1 MTSAVGLIFAATM
14 FLSSIIFGISLSE
27 LFLSKSLK
35 QKIYI
40 IGSGIPIGFVIS
52 AYLMVLLSIPSGRF
66 NFLSIPAVAI
76 IELVVSVII
85 IIKKRDGWWLRHIR
99 DEFTKEKQIY
109 VSIIAIALVLMVFQ
123 AQGVYSSK
131 GAIWSG
137 SNYAT
142 DFMFHIGIGTSVL
155 FSGFPPRYLYL
166 YNATNVFPFI
176 GDFYT
181 QTLSYSGFGIIASTY
196 AVNFMLWFSLVSM
209 LIMFF
214 VALGKDKK
222 AAPVAV
228 IIFLFFS
235 LALNFLM
242 MWAFNIS
249 LPGFTLQTL
258 HSITKKG
265 PFSVITSQ
273 YYNFDTPF
281 YNNLIIQHDLLFGL
295 PIALLII
302 TFVYTNFIDGEKKY
316 RGGAGSILFVG
327 AIFGLLPLVN
337 PFCFIFVFIFS
348 AFAFFYS
355 VFKWAKRFEKE
366 PRASLYR
373 WLQYGASSLMIA
385 LPSILYIQS
394 QHKASGFA
402 ALILKENVW
411 YSSGYSMLA
420 NAAAHVSF
428 WFWSIGILLP
438 IGLIGIAFLPRKAK
452 IASIPALFTFFLMNI
467 YRFQPSFGDNN
478 KLILFFSL
486 FLAIGAS
493 VLILRMFKAGGRG
506 IKRKAYAA
514 AAISLFLLIV
524 AGGVAS
530 TYYIFSGQGYIISG
544 IEQKAGAWIINN
556 TGPNAVFESNCY
568 NYTFDFLSTIAGR
581 DTLLSIYVYS
591 GTDGIV
597 SKNYNPFTIMSQMG
611 SFFKSGNPSPS
622 ILQRYNVSYI
632 VLERITGKNTMQ
644 ACAPANFTA
653 FEDSRNFT
661 EIYNTVNQSDNDR
674 IAVFKANYH

>member
-1 MTSAVGLIFAATM
+1 MADVVGLIFAVAM

-52 AYLMVLLSIPSGRF
+52 AYLMILLSVPSGRF
-66 NFLSIPAVAI
+66 NFLSIPVVAI
-76 IELVVSVII
+76 IELVVSAII
-85 IIKKRDGWWLRHIR
+85 IIKKKDGWLRSIR
-99 DEFTKEKQIY
+99 EEFGKEKQIY
-109 VSIIAIALVLMVFQ
+109 VSIIAIALVLMLFQ
-123 AQGVYSSK
+123 AQGIYSSK

-155 FSGFPPRYLYL
+155 FSSFPPRYLYL

-181 QTLSYSGFGIIASTY
+181 QALSYSGFGIIPSTY
-196 AVNFMLWFSLVSM
+196 AVNFMLWFSLVAM

-214 VALGKDKK
+214 ATLGKDKK
-222 AAPVAV
+222 AAAVAV

-235 LALNFLM
+235 LALNFLI

-258 HSITKKG
+258 HSITKRG
-265 PFSVITSQ
+265 TFSVITSM
-273 YYNFDTPF
+273 YYNFDAPF
-281 YNNLIIQHDLLFGL
+281 YNNLIIQHDLLFGFPL
-295 PIALLII
+295 ALLII
-302 TFVYTNFIDGEKKY
+302 TFVYLNFIDGEKKY
-316 RGGAGSILFVG
+316 KGGAGSMLFVG

-355 VFKWAKRFEKE
+355 VFKWANHSEKD
-366 PRASLYR
+366 PRASLYS
-373 WLQYGASSLMIA
+373 WMQYGASSFLIA
-385 LPSILYIQS
+385 LPSILYIQF
-394 QHKASGFA
+394 QHKASSFA
-402 ALILKENVW
+402 ALILKDGVW
-411 YSSGYSMLA
+411 YSNGYSILA
-420 NAAAHVSF
+420 SAAAHVSF
-428 WFWSIGILLP
+428 WFWSIGILFP
-438 IGLIGIAFLPRKAK
+438 VGLIGIAYLPKKAK
-452 IASIPALFTFFLMNI
+452 IAFIPALFTFLLMNI

-478 KLILFFSL
+478 KLTMFFSL
-486 FLAIGAS
+486 FLAMGAS
-493 VLILRMFKAGGRG
+493 VLILRLFKAKGTGL
-506 IKRKAYAA
+506 KRKAYGV
-514 AAISLFLLIV
+514 AAISLFLLMV

-530 TYYIFSGQGYIISG
+530 TYYIFSGQGYIVSG
-544 IEQKAGAWIINN
+544 IEQRAGAWIINN
-556 TGPNAVFESNCY
+556 TSPNAVFESNCY
-568 NYTFDFLSTIAGR
+568 NYTFDFLPTLAGR

-597 SKNYNPFTIMSQMG
+597 PKNYNPFIVMGQMG
-611 SFFKSGNPSPS
+611 SFFQSKNPPS
-622 ILQRYNVSYI
+622 SLLQRYNVSYI

-661 EIYNTVNQSDNDR
+661 EIYNAVNQSDNDR
-674 IAVFKANYH
+674 IAVFKANFG